1 MDKNS
6 KEDIIELFYKG
17 CTMLVFSFDIGSP
30 LDKDAILRNFLAKSI
45 SQLMTISA
53 LNRLGQTL
61 DCFIIYRS
69 MVDRLAHLYFL
80 ERSNTYKEF
89 EEWSFVKQFDL
100 NNNSLSDTNFKDRIE
115 KEFFKPSDL
124 KKARYKELKEQG
136 VNWKRPDIEK
146 EFKQKDLYFIYKFGY
161 DYASSHVHPMANDGM
176 IEYFNLIPNPPREI
190 VEHEKHQSHLI
201 TKNSTLVAS
210 LIVNECLNNSSLKW
224 RAIVFNFI
232 DSFRKAINDLQNE
245 FELDFAKIK
254 QFIDENQ
261 PLAQKNE

>member
-1 MDKNS
+1 
-6 KEDIIELFYKG
+6 
-17 CTMLVFSFDIGSP
+17 
-30 LDKDAILRNFLAKSI
+30 
-45 SQLMTISA
+45 MTISA

-80 ERSNTYKEF
+80 ERTNTYNDF

-115 KEFFKPSDL
+115 KEYFKPSDQ
-124 KKARYKELKEQG
+124 KKERYKRLKQKG

-176 IEYFNLIPNPPREI
+176 IEYFNLVPYPPREI
-190 VEHEKHQSHLI
+190 VEHEKHLSELI
-201 TKNSTLVAS
+201 TQNSTLVAS
-210 LIVNECLNNSSLKW
+210 MIVNECLNNSSFKW
-224 RAIVFNFI
+224 RAVVFNFI
-232 DSFRKAINDLQNE
+232 DSFRNAINNLDNE
-245 FELDFAKIK
+245 LELDFEKMK
-254 QFIDENQ
+254 QFIDEGQ
-261 PLAQKNE
+261 YLAQKLEE